1 MLPTTKGREA
11 TAPSPPECYS
21 VEYYS
26 QRTFDWFSV
35 SETCFCVA
43 EVVAELESLKPEVQK
58 QVDQINNPYN
68 RISSSSSFLPSDFSS
83 PSQLYAGSHSYGNP
97 NDKVGPFLTNRV

>member
-1 MLPTTKGREA
+1 
-11 TAPSPPECYS
+11 
-21 VEYYS
+21 
-26 QRTFDWFSV
+26 

-97 NDKVGPFLTNRV
+97 NDK